1 MKSLKLTLSFIL
13 LFSILWPAVVTQAK
27 DSVKVGKITAVSGK
41 SEVKKSGGTK
51 KFNAF
56 KGMAIT
62 QGDTIITGTDGQ
74 ISLDLDANKEVTI
87 GANTTLTIS
96 QLVES
101 AKALGGKTSLK
112 LQNGQVLIKVKKKL
126 DGDSRF
132 EIETPTAIMGVMG
145 TEFFVSVNSQG
156 NVVLNAGGGISGD
169 YLGVL
174 EGTVHVIPS
183 NDPTLIERMITAS
196 QQLIMENQQWTQGQL
211 SLNALPQFALEQHL
225 KYLNEEEILEFE
237 SVKKKIEQLL
247 EQIKATMPVHSS
259 PPIPT
264 IPPQINYDLSSSA
277 PLDMTRPTPPT
288 RPTSTATPTPTPE
301 PTATPTPEPTA
312 TPTPEPTATP
322 TPEPTATPTPEPTA
336 TPTPEPTATPTETP
350 NPLGAPEIDQQ
361 EFREHIYDYLVRD
374 NEIVLPFTV
383 SLDFNIADDSNP
395 NAARDGV
402 SVTLNQ
408 SEDTL
413 DLGEVYIRENK
424 LHIQLRESLPY
435 KSFVQIK
442 VKGGL
447 LKNTLSGGQV
457 QEEVQQIADGG
468 FYFKGE
474 ITPSYFN
481 HTGPIGE
488 DEAPEFIIHSLGY
501 DVGEIRYHYEYDLGD
516 PFPLEDTDYVLDRN
530 DENTFVLKLTPAFLN
545 RLTPEP
551 YIVII
556 PLVRVEDTENGPVEV
571 IIDNLQIRL
580 SLLF

>member
-1 MKSLKLTLSFIL
+1 MRSLKLTLSFML
-13 LFSILWPAVVTQAK
+13 LFSILWPAVVTEAK

-62 QGDTIITGTDGQ
+62 QGDTIITGNDGQ

-87 GANTTLTIS
+87 GASTTLTIS

-126 DGDSRF
+126 EGDSRF

-156 NVVLNAGGGISGD
+156 NVVLNNGIGNNGD

-174 EGTVHVIPS
+174 EGTVHVVSTI
-183 NDPTLIERMITAS
+183 DPTLIERMITAS
-196 QQLIMENQQWTQGQL
+196 QQLIMENQQWIESQL

-225 KYLNEEEILEFE
+225 KYLNEEDVLEFE
-237 SVKKKIEQLL
+237 SAKKKIEQLL
-247 EQIKATMPVHSS
+247 EQIKAAIPVHSS

-288 RPTSTATPTPTPE
+288 RPTPTPTPEPTSTPTPE
-301 PTATPTPEPTA
+301 PTATPTLEPTP
-312 TPTPEPTATP
+312 TPSPVPTPEP
-322 TPEPTATPTPEPTA
+322 
-336 TPTPEPTATPTETP
+336 TP
-350 NPLGAPEIDQQ
+350 NPLGAPELDQQ

-374 NEIVLPFTV
+374 NEIVLPFTAP
-383 SLDFNIADDSNP
+383 LFFNIADDTNP

-408 SEDTL
+408 SEDKL

-435 KSFVQIK
+435 SSFVQIK
-442 VKGGL
+442 VNGGL
-447 LKNTLSGGQV
+447 LKNALSGGEV
-457 QEEVQQIADGG
+457 QEEDQLIADGG
-468 FYFKGE
+468 FTYKGM

-488 DEAPEFIIHSLGY
+488 GEAPEFIIYSLGY
-501 DVGEIRYHYEYDLGD
+501 DVGEIRYHYEYSEGV
-516 PFPLEDTDYVLDRN
+516 PSPLEDTDYVLDRN
-530 DENTFVLKLTPAFLN
+530 GENTFVLKLTPEFLN
-545 RLTPEP
+545 GLFPEP
-551 YIVII
+551 YIVTI
-556 PLVRVEDTENGPVEV
+556 PLVRIEDTENGPVEV
-571 IIDNLQIRL
+571 VVDNLQIRL

>member
-1 MKSLKLTLSFIL
+1 MKSLKLTLAFVL
-13 LFSILWPAVVTQAK
+13 LFSILWPAVVTEAK

-62 QGDTIITGTDGQ
+62 QGDTIITGSDGQ

-126 DGDSRF
+126 EGDSRF

-156 NVVLNAGGGISGD
+156 NVVLNGGAGINGD

-174 EGTVHVIPS
+174 EGTVHVVSPV
-183 NDPTLIERMITAS
+183 DATLSQLIGAS
-196 QQLIMENQQWTQGQL
+196 QQLIIENQQWIQGHL
-211 SLNALPQFALEQHL
+211 SLNVLPQFALEQHL
-225 KYLNEEEILEFE
+225 EYLNEEGKLTEAIKDQFDRLF
-237 SVKKKIEQLL
+237 
-247 EQIKATMPVHSS
+247 EQIKATMPVH
-259 PPIPT
+259 PPIPS
-264 IPPQINYDLSSSA
+264 IPPKINYDLSSRA
-277 PLDMTRPTPPT
+277 PLDITKPTPPT
-288 RPTSTATPTPTPE
+288 RPTPTPEPTSTPKPTPTPE

-322 TPEPTATPTPEPTA
+322 TPEPTATPTPEQ
-336 TPTPEPTATPTETP
+336 TPTPEPTATPTP
-350 NPLGAPEIDQQ
+350 NPLDAPELNQQ
-361 EFREHIYDYLVRD
+361 EFREHIYDYLVRN
-374 NEIVLPFTV
+374 NEIALPFTAP
-383 SLDFNIADDSNP
+383 LAFNIADDSNP

-408 SEDTL
+408 SADKL
-413 DLGEVYIRENK
+413 DLGEVYIRENE
-424 LHIQLRESLPY
+424 LIIQLRGSLPY

-442 VKGGL
+442 VNGGL
-447 LKNTLSGGQV
+447 LKNALTGGQV
-457 QEEVQQIADGG
+457 QEEDQQIADGG
-468 FYFKGE
+468 FYFEGE

-501 DVGEIRYHYEYDLGD
+501 DVGEIRYRYEYDLGD
-516 PFPLEDTDYVLDRN
+516 PLPLEDTDYVLDRN
-530 DENTFVLKLTPAFLN
+530 DENTFVLKLTPEFLN

-551 YIVII
+551 YNVII
-556 PLVRVEDTENGPVEV
+556 PLVRIEDTEDGPVQV
-571 IIDNLQIRL
+571 IVDTLKISL

>member
-1 MKSLKLTLSFIL
+1 MKSLKLTLAFIL
-13 LFSILWPAVVTQAK
+13 LFSILWPAVVTEAK

-62 QGDTIITGTDGQ
+62 QGDTIITGSDGQ

-126 DGDSRF
+126 EGDSRF

-156 NVVLNAGGGISGD
+156 NVVLNGGAGINGD

-174 EGTVHVIPS
+174 EGTVHVVSPV
-183 NDPTLIERMITAS
+183 DATLSQLIGAS
-196 QQLIMENQQWTQGQL
+196 QQLIIENQQWIQGHL
-211 SLNALPQFALEQHL
+211 SLNVLPQFALEQHL
-225 KYLNEEEILEFE
+225 EYLNEEGKLTEAIKDQFDRLF
-237 SVKKKIEQLL
+237 
-247 EQIKATMPVHSS
+247 EQIKATMPVH
-259 PPIPT
+259 PPIPS
-264 IPPQINYDLSSSA
+264 IPPKINYDLSSWA
-277 PLDMTRPTPPT
+277 PLDITKPTPPT
-288 RPTSTATPTPTPE
+288 RPTSTPEPTPTPE
-301 PTATPTPEPTA
+301 PTAMPTPESTA
-312 TPTPEPTATP
+312 TPTPELTATP
-322 TPEPTATPTPEPTA
+322 TP
-336 TPTPEPTATPTETP
+336 
-350 NPLGAPEIDQQ
+350 NPLDAPELNQQ
-361 EFREHIYDYLVRD
+361 DFREHIYDYLVRN
-374 NEIVLPFTV
+374 NEIALPFTAP
-383 SLDFNIADDSNP
+383 LAFNIADDSNP

-408 SEDTL
+408 SADKL
-413 DLGEVYIRENK
+413 DLGEVYIRENE
-424 LHIQLRESLPY
+424 LIIQLRESLPY

-442 VKGGL
+442 VNGGL
-447 LKNTLSGGQV
+447 LKNALTGGQV
-457 QEEVQQIADGG
+457 QEEDQQIADGG
-468 FYFKGE
+468 FYFEGE

-501 DVGEIRYHYEYDLGD
+501 DVGEIRYRYEYDLGD
-516 PFPLEDTDYVLDRN
+516 PLPLEDTDYVLDRN
-530 DENTFVLKLTPAFLN
+530 DENTFVLKLTPEFLN

-551 YIVII
+551 YNVII
-556 PLVRVEDTENGPVEV
+556 PLVRIEDTEDGPVQV
-571 IIDNLQIRL
+571 IVDTLKISL

>member
-1 MKSLKLTLSFIL
+1 ML
-13 LFSILWPAVVTQAK
+13 LFSILWPAVVTEAK

-62 QGDTIITGTDGQ
+62 QGDTIITGNDGQ

-87 GANTTLTIS
+87 GASTTLTIS

-126 DGDSRF
+126 EGDSRF

-156 NVVLNAGGGISGD
+156 NVVLNNGIGNNGD

-174 EGTVHVIPS
+174 EGTVHVVSTI
-183 NDPTLIERMITAS
+183 DPALIERMITAS
-196 QQLIMENQQWTQGQL
+196 QQLIMENQQWIESQL

-225 KYLNEEEILEFE
+225 KYLNEEEVLEFE
-237 SVKKKIEQLL
+237 SAKKKIEQLL
-247 EQIKATMPVHSS
+247 EQIKASIPVHSS
-259 PPIPT
+259 PPVPT

-288 RPTSTATPTPTPE
+288 RPTPTPTPEPKPTATPTLEPTPTPTPE
-301 PTATPTPEPTA
+301 PT
-312 TPTPEPTATP
+312 
-322 TPEPTATPTPEPTA
+322 
-336 TPTPEPTATPTETP
+336 P
-350 NPLGAPEIDQQ
+350 NPLGAPELDQQ

-374 NEIVLPFTV
+374 NEIVLPFTAPLV
-383 SLDFNIADDSNP
+383 FNIADDSNP

-402 SVTLNQ
+402 SITLNQ
-408 SEDTL
+408 SEDKL

-435 KSFVQIK
+435 ISFVQIK
-442 VKGGL
+442 VNGGL
-447 LKNTLSGGQV
+447 LKNALSGGEV
-457 QEEVQQIADGG
+457 QEEDQLIADGG
-468 FYFKGE
+468 FTYKGM

-488 DEAPEFIIHSLGY
+488 GEAPEFIIHSLGY
-501 DVGEIRYHYEYDLGD
+501 DVGEIRYHYEYSEGD
-516 PFPLEDTDYVLDRN
+516 PSPLEDTDYVLDRN
-530 DENTFVLKLTPAFLN
+530 GENTFVLKLTPEFLN
-545 RLTPEP
+545 GLFPEP
-551 YIVII
+551 YIVTI
-556 PLVRVEDTENGPVEV
+556 PLVRIEDTENGPVEV
-571 IIDNLQIRL
+571 VVDNLQIRL

>member
-1 MKSLKLTLSFIL
+1 MRSLKLTLSFML
-13 LFSILWPAVVTQAK
+13 LFSILWPAVVTEAK

-62 QGDTIITGTDGQ
+62 QGDTIITGTDGK

-87 GANTTLTIS
+87 GASTTLTIS

-126 DGDSRF
+126 EGDSRF

-145 TEFFVSVNSQG
+145 TEFFVSVNSQD
-156 NVVLNAGGGISGD
+156 NVVLNGGVGINGD

-174 EGTVHVIPS
+174 EGTVHVVSPT
-183 NDPTLIERMITAS
+183 NPTLIERMITAS
-196 QQLIMENQQWTQGQL
+196 QQLIMENEQWTQEQL

-225 KYLNEEEILEFE
+225 KYLNEEKYTLELE
-237 SVKKKIEQLL
+237 SAKKRIEQLIQ
-247 EQIKATMPVHSS
+247 QIKATMPVHSS
-259 PPIPT
+259 SPIPS
-264 IPPQINYDLSSSA
+264 IPPQINYDLSSWS
-277 PLDMTRPTPPT
+277 PLDITKPTPPT
-288 RPTSTATPTPTPE
+288 RPEPTAAPTPDPTPTPTPEPTPTPTPE
-301 PTATPTPEPTA
+301 PTAAPTPEPTPTPTLEPTTA
-312 TPTPEPTATP
+312 PTPEPTP
-322 TPEPTATPTPEPTA
+322 I
-336 TPTPEPTATPTETP
+336 PTETP

-361 EFREHIYDYLVRD
+361 EFREHIYDFLVSDR
-374 NEIVLPFTV
+374 EIVLPFTAP
-383 SLDFNIADDSNP
+383 LAFNIADDSNP

-408 SEDTL
+408 SEDKL

-424 LHIQLRESLPY
+424 LYIQSRESLPY
-435 KSFVQIK
+435 RSFVQIK
-442 VKGGL
+442 VNGGL
-447 LKNTLSGGQV
+447 LKNALPEGEV
-457 QEEVQQIADGG
+457 QKEDQQIADGG
-468 FYFKGE
+468 FYFEGQ

-501 DVGEIRYHYEYDLGD
+501 DVGEIGYWLEFYEGA
-516 PFPLEDTDYVLDRN
+516 PIPLEGFEYTLDRN
-530 DENTFVLKLTPAFLN
+530 DENTAVLKLSPEFLN
-545 RLTPEP
+545 AKGTES

-556 PLVRVEDTENGPVEV
+556 PLVRFEETEEGYMQVV
-571 IIDNLQIRL
+571 IDYLRL
-580 SLLF
+580 YVNM

>member
-13 LFSILWPAVVTQAK
+13 LFSILWPAIVTEAK

-74 ISLDLDANKEVTI
+74 VSLDLDANKEVTI

-145 TEFFVSVNSQG
+145 TEFFVSVNPSQDNPAQAGVLG
-156 NVVLNAGGGISGD
+156 NNG

-174 EGTVHVIPS
+174 EGTVHVVSSINS
-183 NDPTLIERMITAS
+183 MADELMIGAS
-196 QQLIMENQQWTQGQL
+196 QQLTMMNEQWATQGL
-211 SLNALPQFALEQHL
+211 SLEVLPLFVLEQHF
-225 KYLNEEEILEFE
+225 KYLQEEKKFNEAENLERIMQQKKDAMAAALNG
-237 SVKKKIEQLL
+237 VKPTPTPTS
-247 EQIKATMPVHSS
+247 QIIYSETTSS
-259 PPIPT
+259 NSGIVVV
-264 IPPQINYDLSSSA
+264 
-277 PLDMTRPTPPT
+277 PTPP
-288 RPTSTATPTPTPE
+288 PTTTPEPPAPPTPTPTPE
-301 PTATPTPEPTA
+301 PTATPTPEPTVA
-312 TPTPEPTATP
+312 PSPTPEPTASPTPTPEPTASP
-322 TPEPTATPTPEPTA
+322 IP
-336 TPTPEPTATPTETP
+336 TP

-361 EFREHIYDYLVRD
+361 EFREHIYDYLVSD
-374 NEIVLPFTV
+374 TEIVLPFTAPIA
-383 SLDFNIADDSNP
+383 FNIADDPNP
-395 NAARDGV
+395 DAARDGV

-408 SEDTL
+408 SEDKL

-424 LHIQLRESLPY
+424 LIIQLFESLPY
-435 KSFVQIK
+435 SSLVQIK
-442 VKGGL
+442 VNGGL
-447 LKNTLSGGQV
+447 LKNAETEGKV
-457 QEEVQQIADGG
+457 QEEDQQIADGG
-468 FYFKGE
+468 FTYEGL
-474 ITPSYFN
+474 ITPGYFN
-481 HTGPIGE
+481 HTGPDPIGE

-501 DVGEIRYHYEYDLGD
+501 EVGEIRYRYEYVGE
-516 PFPLEDTDYVLDRN
+516 PIPLRNTDYILNRN
-530 DENTFVLKLTPAFLN
+530 DENTYTLKLSPEFLN
-545 RLTPEP
+545 ALIPEP
-551 YIVII
+551 YIVTI
-556 PLVRVEDTENGPVEV
+556 PLVRIEDTENGPVEV
-571 IIDNLQIRL
+571 IDNLQIRL

>member
-1 MKSLKLTLSFIL
+1 MRSLKLTLSFML
-13 LFSILWPAVVTQAK
+13 LFSILWPAVVTEAK

-62 QGDTIITGTDGQ
+62 QGDTIITGNDGQ

-87 GANTTLTIS
+87 GASTTLTIS

-156 NVVLNAGGGISGD
+156 NVVLNNGIGNNGD

-174 EGTVHVIPS
+174 EGTVHVVSTI
-183 NDPTLIERMITAS
+183 DPTLIERMITAS
-196 QQLIMENQQWTQGQL
+196 QQLIMENQQWIESQL

-225 KYLNEEEILEFE
+225 KYLNEEEVLEFE
-237 SVKKKIEQLL
+237 SAKKKIEQLL
-247 EQIKATMPVHSS
+247 EQIKAAIPVHSS

-264 IPPQINYDLSSSA
+264 IPPQINYDLSSSV

-288 RPTSTATPTPTPE
+288 RPTPTPTPEPTSTPTPE
-301 PTATPTPEPTA
+301 PTATPTLEPTP
-312 TPTPEPTATP
+312 TPTPSPVPTPEP
-322 TPEPTATPTPEPTA
+322 
-336 TPTPEPTATPTETP
+336 TP
-350 NPLGAPEIDQQ
+350 NPLGAPELDQQ

-374 NEIVLPFTV
+374 NEIVLPFTAP
-383 SLDFNIADDSNP
+383 LFFNIADDSNP

-408 SEDTL
+408 SEDKL

-435 KSFVQIK
+435 SSFVQIK
-442 VKGGL
+442 VNGGL
-447 LKNTLSGGQV
+447 LKNALSGGEV
-457 QEEVQQIADGG
+457 QEEDQLIADGG
-468 FYFKGE
+468 FTYKGM

-488 DEAPEFIIHSLGY
+488 GEAPEFIIHSLGY
-501 DVGEIRYHYEYDLGD
+501 DVGEIRYHYEYSEGD
-516 PFPLEDTDYVLDRN
+516 PSPLEDTDYVLDRN
-530 DENTFVLKLTPAFLN
+530 GENTFVLKLTPEFLN
-545 RLTPEP
+545 GLFPEP
-551 YIVII
+551 YIVTI
-556 PLVRVEDTENGPVEV
+556 PLVRIEDTENGPVEV
-571 IIDNLQIRL
+571 VVDNLQIRL

>member
-13 LFSILWPAVVTQAK
+13 LFSILWPAVVTEAK
-27 DSVKVGKITAVSGK
+27 DSAKVGKITAVSGK

-87 GANTTLTIS
+87 GASTTLTIS

-126 DGDSRF
+126 DGESRF

-156 NVVLNAGGGISGD
+156 NVVLNNAIGNNGD

-174 EGTVHVIPS
+174 EGTVHVVSTI
-183 NDPTLIERMITAS
+183 DPTLIERMITAS
-196 QQLIMENQQWTQGQL
+196 QQLIMENQQWIESQL
-211 SLNALPQFALEQHL
+211 SLNELPQFALEQHL
-225 KYLNEEEILEFE
+225 KYLNEEEVLEFE
-237 SVKKKIEQLL
+237 SAKKKIEQLL
-247 EQIKATMPVHSS
+247 EQIKAAMPVYPSI
-259 PPIPT
+259 PFPT

-277 PLDMTRPTPPT
+277 PLDLTKPTPPT
-288 RPTSTATPTPTPE
+288 KPTPTPTPEPSATPE
-301 PTATPTPEPTA
+301 PTATPTPTPTLEPTP
-312 TPTPEPTATP
+312 TPSPEPTPEP
-322 TPEPTATPTPEPTA
+322 
-336 TPTPEPTATPTETP
+336 TP

-361 EFREHIYDYLVRD
+361 EFREHIYDYLVSD
-374 NEIVLPFTV
+374 TEIALPFTAP
-383 SLDFNIADDSNP
+383 LAFNIADDSNP

-408 SEDTL
+408 SEDKL

-424 LHIQLRESLPY
+424 LIIQLRESLPY
-435 KSFVQIK
+435 SSFVQIK
-442 VKGGL
+442 INGGL
-447 LKNTLSGGQV
+447 LKNAHPEGEV
-457 QEEVQQIADGG
+457 QEEDQQIADGG
-468 FYFKGE
+468 FTYKGM
-474 ITPSYFN
+474 IATGYFN

-488 DEAPEFIIHSLGY
+488 DESPEFTIHTLGY
-501 DVGEIRYHYEYDLGD
+501 DVGEIGYWPEFYEGD
-516 PFPLEDTDYVLDRN
+516 PIPLEGFEYMLDRN
-530 DENTFVLKLTPAFLN
+530 DENTAVLKLSPEFLN
-545 RLTPEP
+545 VKGSES

-556 PLVRVEDTENGPVEV
+556 PLVGFEETEEGYMQVV
-571 IIDNLQIRL
+571 IDQLRL
-580 SLLF
+580 YVNM

>member
-1 MKSLKLTLSFIL
+1 MRSLKLTLSFML
-13 LFSILWPAVVTQAK
+13 LFSILWPAVVTEAK

-62 QGDTIITGTDGQ
+62 QGDTIITGNDGQ

-87 GANTTLTIS
+87 GASTTLTIS

-126 DGDSRF
+126 EGDSRF

-156 NVVLNAGGGISGD
+156 NVVLNNGIGNNGD

-174 EGTVHVIPS
+174 EGTVHVVSTI
-183 NDPTLIERMITAS
+183 DPALIERMITAS
-196 QQLIMENQQWTQGQL
+196 QQLIMENQQWIESQL

-225 KYLNEEEILEFE
+225 KYLNEEDVLEFE
-237 SVKKKIEQLL
+237 SAKKKIEQLL
-247 EQIKATMPVHSS
+247 EQIKAAIPVHSS

-288 RPTSTATPTPTPE
+288 RPTPTPTPE
-301 PTATPTPEPTA
+301 PTATPTLEPTP
-312 TPTPEPTATP
+312 TPTPTPSPVPTPEP
-322 TPEPTATPTPEPTA
+322 
-336 TPTPEPTATPTETP
+336 TP
-350 NPLGAPEIDQQ
+350 NPLGAPELDQQ

-374 NEIVLPFTV
+374 NEIVLPFTAP
-383 SLDFNIADDSNP
+383 LFFNIADDTNP

-408 SEDTL
+408 SEDKL

-435 KSFVQIK
+435 SSFVQIK
-442 VKGGL
+442 VNGGL
-447 LKNTLSGGQV
+447 LKNALSGGDV
-457 QEEVQQIADGG
+457 QEEDQLIADGG
-468 FYFKGE
+468 FTYKGM

-488 DEAPEFIIHSLGY
+488 GEAPEFIIHSLGY
-501 DVGEIRYHYEYDLGD
+501 DVGEIRYRYEYDLGD
-516 PFPLEDTDYVLDRN
+516 PSPLEDTDYVLERN
-530 DENTFVLKLTPAFLN
+530 GENTFVLKLTPEFLN
-545 RLTPEP
+545 GLFPEP
-551 YIVII
+551 YIVTI
-556 PLVRVEDTENGPVEV
+556 PLVRIEDTENGPVEV
-571 IIDNLQIRL
+571 VVDNLQIRL

>member
-1 MKSLKLTLSFIL
+1 MKMKSLKLTLSFML
-13 LFSILWPAVVTQAK
+13 LFSILWPAVVIEAK

-41 SEVKKSGGTK
+41 SEVRKSGGTK

-87 GANTTLTIS
+87 GASTTLTIS

-156 NVVLNAGGGISGD
+156 NVVLNAGGGIKGD

-174 EGTVHVIPS
+174 EGTVHVVS
-183 NDPTLIERMITAS
+183 STNPTLIERMITAS
-196 QQLIMENQQWTQGQL
+196 QQLIMENEQWTQEQL
-211 SLNALPQFALEQHL
+211 SLNALPKFALEQHL
-225 KYLNEEEILEFE
+225 KYLNEEKYTLEFE
-237 SVKKKIEQLL
+237 SVKKKIEQLIQ
-247 EQIKATMPVHSS
+247 QIKATMSVHSS

-264 IPPQINYDLSSSA
+264 IPPKINYDLSSWA
-277 PLDMTRPTPPT
+277 PLDITKPTPPS
-288 RPTSTATPTPTPE
+288 RPEPTPELTPTPTPTPEPEPTPE
-301 PTATPTPEPTA
+301 PTATPTLEPTPTPAPEPTA
-312 TPTPEPTATP
+312 TPTPMP
-322 TPEPTATPTPEPTA
+322 TPSPEP
-336 TPTPEPTATPTETP
+336 TP

-361 EFREHIYDYLVRD
+361 EFREHIYDYLVSD
-374 NEIVLPFTV
+374 TELALPFTAP
-383 SLDFNIADDSNP
+383 LAFNIADDSNP

-408 SEDTL
+408 SEDKL
-413 DLGEVYIRENK
+413 NLGEVYIRENK
-424 LHIQLRESLPY
+424 LIIQLRESLPY
-435 KSFVQIK
+435 SSFVQIK
-442 VKGGL
+442 INGGL
-447 LKNTLSGGQV
+447 LKNARPQGEV
-457 QEEVQQIADGG
+457 QEEDQQIADGG
-468 FYFKGE
+468 FYFEGQ

-488 DEAPEFIIHSLGY
+488 AEAPEFIIHSLGY
-501 DVGEIRYHYEYDLGD
+501 DVGEIGYWPEFYEGA
-516 PFPLEDTDYVLDRN
+516 PIPLEGFEYTLDRN
-530 DENTFVLKLTPAFLN
+530 DENTAVLKLSPEFLN
-545 RLTPEP
+545 AKGTES

-556 PLVRVEDTENGPVEV
+556 PLVRFEETEEGYMQVV
-571 IIDNLQIRL
+571 IDHLRL
-580 SLLF
+580 YVNM

>member
-1 MKSLKLTLSFIL
+1 MKSLKLTLAFIL
-13 LFSILWPAVVTQAK
+13 LFSILWPAVVTEAK

-62 QGDTIITGTDGQ
+62 QGDTIITGSDGQ

-126 DGDSRF
+126 EGDSRF

-156 NVVLNAGGGISGD
+156 NVVLNGGAGINGD

-174 EGTVHVIPS
+174 EGTVHVVSPV
-183 NDPTLIERMITAS
+183 DATLSQLIGAS
-196 QQLIMENQQWTQGQL
+196 QQLIIENQQWIQGHL
-211 SLNALPQFALEQHL
+211 SLNVLPQFALEQHL
-225 KYLNEEEILEFE
+225 EYLNEEGKLTEAIKDQFDRLF
-237 SVKKKIEQLL
+237 
-247 EQIKATMPVHSS
+247 EQIKATMPVH
-259 PPIPT
+259 PPIPS
-264 IPPQINYDLSSSA
+264 IPPKINYDLSSWA
-277 PLDMTRPTPPT
+277 PLDITKPTPPT
-288 RPTSTATPTPTPE
+288 RPTSTPEPTPTPE
-301 PTATPTPEPTA
+301 PTAMPTPESTA
-312 TPTPEPTATP
+312 TPTPELTATP
-322 TPEPTATPTPEPTA
+322 TP
-336 TPTPEPTATPTETP
+336 
-350 NPLGAPEIDQQ
+350 NPLDAPELNQQ
-361 EFREHIYDYLVRD
+361 EFREHIYDYLVRN
-374 NEIVLPFTV
+374 NEIALPFTAP
-383 SLDFNIADDSNP
+383 LAFNIADDSNP

-408 SEDTL
+408 SADKL
-413 DLGEVYIRENK
+413 DLGEVYIRENE
-424 LHIQLRESLPY
+424 LIIQLRESLPY

-442 VKGGL
+442 VNGGL
-447 LKNTLSGGQV
+447 LKNALTGGQV
-457 QEEVQQIADGG
+457 QEEDQQIADGG
-468 FYFKGE
+468 FYFEGE

-501 DVGEIRYHYEYDLGD
+501 DVGEIRYRYEYDLGD
-516 PFPLEDTDYVLDRN
+516 PLPLEDTDYVLDRN
-530 DENTFVLKLTPAFLN
+530 DENTFVLKLTPEFLN

-551 YIVII
+551 YNVII
-556 PLVRVEDTENGPVEV
+556 PLVRIEDTEDGPVQV
-571 IIDNLQIRL
+571 IVDTLKISL